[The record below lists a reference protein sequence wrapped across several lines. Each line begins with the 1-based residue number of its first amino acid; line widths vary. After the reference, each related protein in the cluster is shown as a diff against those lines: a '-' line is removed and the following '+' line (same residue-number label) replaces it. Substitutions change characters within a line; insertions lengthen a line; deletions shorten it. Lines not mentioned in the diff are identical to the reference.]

1 MGARGF
7 ILAAA
12 SSGAG
17 KTTVTLGL
25 MRALARRGI
34 DVRAAKSG
42 PDYIDPAFHAVAC
55 GHPSVNL
62 DGWAMAPDL
71 LRARAASQGGTVLIV
86 EGAMGVLDAG
96 ADGRGSVAD
105 LARALGLPVVL
116 VLDIA
121 KQGQSAALAPAGL
134 RALCPD
140 LDLAGVIVNRAGSAR
155 HVALASA
162 RLREAGFPVL
172 GALPRDAGLAL
183 PERHLGLV
191 QASETAGLSAFLD
204 HAADQVEAHLDLEA
218 LLEAAVPL
226 APARPDLPPPDL
238 CSPDL
243 RPADLRPPDLHPPAQ
258 VVAVAHDRAF
268 GFLYPHLL
276 DDWRAAGAE
285 VLPFSPLADAPP
297 DPRAQAIHLP
307 GGYPELHA
315 GALAG
320 ARRFREGMQRA
331 AAAGVA
337 IYGECGGYMVLGRGI
352 EDASG
357 ARHAMLDL
365 LPLET
370 SFARRRLT
378 LGYRRLTPC
387 PGAPFE
393 GPLMAHEFH
402 YATILQEGAA
412 ERLFEARDGAGAPLP
427 AMGLRRGRVCGS
439 FAHVIAKG

>member
-7 ILAAA
+7 ILAAP

-55 GHPSVNL
+55 GQASVNL
-62 DGWAMAPDL
+62 DGWAMGPDL
-71 LRARAASQGGTVLIV
+71 LRARAAAQGGAVLIV

-105 LARALGLPVVL
+105 LARVLGLPVVL
-116 VLDIA
+116 VLDVA
-121 KQGQSAALAPAGL
+121 KQGQSAVLAPAGL

-140 LDLAGVIVNRAGSAR
+140 LDLAGVIANRAGSAR

-204 HAADQVEAHLDLEA
+204 HAADQVETHLDLEV
-218 LLEAAVPL
+218 LLGAAVPL
-226 APARPDLPPPDL
+226 APARSDPPRPDLP
-238 CSPDL
+238 
-243 RPADLRPPDLHPPAQ
+243 PPAQ
-258 VVAVAHDRAF
+258 VVAVARDRAF
-268 GFLYPHLL
+268 GFFYPHLL

-285 VLPFSPLADAPP
+285 VLPFSPLADEPP

-315 GALAG
+315 GTLVG
-320 ARRFREGMQRA
+320 ARRFRAGMQRA
-331 AAAGVA
+331 AAAGAA
-337 IYGECGGYMVLGRGI
+337 IYGECGGYMVLGEAL
-352 EDASG
+352 EDATG
-357 ARHAMLDL
+357 VAHPMLGL
-365 LPLET
+365 LPLRT

-387 PGAPFE
+387 PGAPFA
-393 GPLMAHEFH
+393 GALMAHEFH
-402 YATILQEGAA
+402 YATIVEEGRAD
-412 ERLFEARDGAGAPLP
+412 RLFEARDGAGAPLP
-427 AMGLRRGRVCGS
+427 AMGLRRGKVCGS
-439 FAHVIAKG
+439 FAHVIARG